1 MKLFNGFYLPRG
13 KNAFRNVLNEIQLQK
28 LLFKHFNIV
37 PFPLECFS
45 LHTHQSILCS
55 ADLLIHVS
63 GSAGLAAINCPVTT
77 TVIEISPQSVFLS
90 DVERHDALTRGG
102 RHIVYVCDRQSVE
115 VAPIGDPLWM
125 YIDPVR
131 LFSAINQYIEER

>member
-1 MKLFNGFYLPRG
+1 MRSFTGFYLPRG
-13 KNAFRNVLNEIQLQK
+13 NHAFRKVLNEIPLQK
-28 LLFKHFNIV
+28 ILFKHFNIV

-45 LHTHQSILCS
+45 LHSHRSILCS

-63 GSAGLAAINCPVTT
+63 GSAGLAAINCPVSTI
-77 TVIEISPQSVFLS
+77 VIEISPQSVFLS
-90 DVERHDALTRGG
+90 DVERHDALTRRG

-115 VAPIGDPLWM
+115 VAPIGDPLWI

-131 LFSAINQYIEER
+131 LCSAINRYIEEL